1 MLLQRQHRQATKA
14 KHLRL
19 LEQHQQQQQQQQD
32 SSSNAAAGQQQAAA
46 APVTL
51 LAMSELSD
59 VQLWDAFFDATLQVG
74 CARGE

>member
-14 KHLRL
+14 KHVRL
-19 LEQHQQQQQQQQD
+19 LEQHQQQQQQQQQQ
-32 SSSNAAAGQQQAAA
+32 SS

-59 VQLWDAFFDATLQVG
+59 VQLFDAFFDMTLQV
-74 CARGE
+74 RG